1 MTDLIRVGAR
11 FRRLRV
17 AAGKLM
23 PRKWLAG
30 LVPLLAVAAFTVAPS
45 TAMANYHVYCDQTLV
60 YGGTCPPEGS
70 SKWWHMEENVAH
82 DPYGSHYTCVDD
94 FLDPNGSGWYTTQ
107 KCSYSYPEDWP
118 GGVWGYPRAWNG
130 EGKRS
135 IMRGLSRTLAGLRVV
150 SALRTAK
157 ISWSPS
163 SHAVF
168 LPVKRRLTFSPGVSN

>member
-130 EGKRS
+130 EGTS
-135 IMRGLSRTLAGLRVV
+135 HVV
-150 SALRTAK
+150 EATEQG
-157 ISWSPS
+157 
-163 SHAVF
+163 F
-168 LPVKRRLTFSPGVSN
+168 